1 MTQQTSSDR
10 PPIALALAGGGPLG
24 AVYEVGALAALHDA
38 LPTLDFTRL
47 HSYVGVSAGAFVTA
61 GLANGITPR
70 EMVQLFIE
78 NEGED
83 GDALSPGVFM
93 RPALR
98 EYASRVANLPG
109 AVMAALWASAKSLRP
124 SRALSELQRMAAAIP
139 TGLFDNR
146 AIERAM
152 RELLTKPGRSND
164 FRELPAR
171 LFLIATD
178 LDSGETVEFGAK
190 GMDHVPISQ
199 AVQASAALP
208 GMYTP
213 VKIGARHYVDGA
225 LNKTLHASSALDA
238 GAKLVICVNPLVP
251 FNSTVAR
258 HAQSHLVEKG
268 LPTVLSQTFRALI
281 HSRLEKSLS
290 SYANTYRDARL
301 IVLEPSKG
309 DADLFFSN
317 LFSYSNR
324 RRLAE
329 HAYQHTREQLLAR
342 ADVLAKEFAHY
353 GVKLNLHALRDP
365 HRRLLPTARHV
376 SRGNTGV
383 VMSQLTHALDD
394 LELALVE
401 RG

>member
-1 MTQQTSSDR
+1 MTHRTNTEP

-24 AVYEVGALAALHDA
+24 AVYEVGALAALHEA
-38 LPTLDFTRL
+38 LPTLDFTKL

-83 GDALSPGVFM
+83 GDALAPGVFM
-93 RPALR
+93 RPAVR
-98 EYASRVANLPG
+98 EYASRVATLPG
-109 AVMAALWASAKSLRP
+109 AVIAALWASAKSLKP
-124 SRALSELQRMAAAIP
+124 SRALAELQRLAAVIP

-152 RELLTKPGRSND
+152 RTLLSKPGRTND
-164 FRELPAR
+164 FRELKSK

-178 LDSGETVEFGAK
+178 LDSGETVEFGSAA
-190 GMDHVPISQ
+190 MNHVPISQ

-225 LNKTLHASSALDA
+225 LNKTLHASSALNA

-251 FNSTVAR
+251 FNSTVAAR
-258 HAQSHLVEKG
+258 AQSHLVERG

-281 HSRLEKSLS
+281 HSRLEKSIT
-290 SYANTYRDARL
+290 SYAATYPDSKL

-309 DADLFFSN
+309 DADLFFTN
-317 LFSYSNR
+317 LFSYGNR

-329 HAYQHTREQLLAR
+329 HAYQHTRAQLLSR
-342 ADVLAKEFAHY
+342 ADALAEEFAHY

-365 HRRLLPTARHV
+365 HRKLLPTARHV
-376 SRGNTGV
+376 SRGETGATV
-383 VMSQLTHALDD
+383 NRLTHVLDELEVAL
-394 LELALVE
+394 L
-401 RG
+401 R

>member
-124 SRALSELQRMAAAIP
+124 SRALSELQRLAAAIP

-290 SYANTYRDARL
+290 SYASTYRDARL